1 MPNDDIQG
9 KCHTHWKFIINTLVQ
24 ELANALKSLGS
35 NANFNEEL
43 FMKLDAFVESNEV
56 VATSENYRNP
66 QADDLNILTQV
77 QQQTFDLRRLAQDIS
92 WP

>member
-1 MPNDDIQG
+1 
-9 KCHTHWKFIINTLVQ
+9 
-24 ELANALKSLGS
+24 
-35 NANFNEEL
+35 
-43 FMKLDAFVESNEV
+43 MKLDAFVESNEV